1 MDMTHLARPALVAI
15 SVAIS
20 AIVVS
25 GTAHA
30 GTGDV
35 AAGKKDFTTYC
46 APCHGTSGVG
56 DGPVAPELM
65 KPPRDLTVFAR
76 DAGGVFPAQK
86 VRKMVDGRTMPRAH
100 GTPQMPVWGQ
110 WFGFQAT
117 AGGLLQEDRK
127 TIEKQVSQRLDNL
140 VAYIRTIQKK

>member
-1 MDMTHLARPALVAI
+1 MNMELVTKSLTIIAIMALLAGIEP
-15 SVAIS
+15 
-20 AIVVS
+20 
-25 GTAHA
+25 GTASA
-30 GTGDV
+30 VSGDV

-65 KPPRDLTVFAR
+65 KKPRNLTEFAR
-76 DAGGVFPAQK
+76 SAGGVFPAAT
-86 VRKMVDGRTMPRAH
+86 VRKMVDGRQMPRAH

-110 WFGFQAT
+110 WFGYQAT

-127 TIEKQVSQRLDNL
+127 TIEKQVSRRLDNL
-140 VAYIRTIQKK
+140 VAYIKTLQKK

>member
-1 MDMTHLARPALVAI
+1 MQNSNLARPVIVAVI
-15 SVAIS
+15 MAVSVF
-20 AIVVS
+20 
-25 GTAHA
+25 GTQTA
-30 GTGDV
+30 GAGAADLM
-35 AAGKKDFTTYC
+35 AGKKDFTTYC
-46 APCHGTSGVG
+46 APCHGVSGVG

-65 KPPRDLTVFAR
+65 KKPRNLTMFSQQ
-76 DAGGVFPAQK
+76 AGGVFPAAM
-86 VRKMVDGRTMPRAH
+86 VRKMVDGRQMPRAH

-140 VAYIRTIQKK
+140 VAYIRTLQKK